1 MRPNM
6 RGTLLPARWCRIL
19 PFVFFFFF
27 ATTRT
32 DSRQRGSDSGRFTL
46 IRADSGRIGHIGETA
61 ETHRAST
68 EQENENKQ
76 KMDKNLWLTVSW
88 ASEDGE
94 EIG

>member
-1 MRPNM
+1 MSDAAQHARDAAARALVPH
-6 RGTLLPARWCRIL
+6 PAIC
-19 PFVFFFFF
+19 VFFFFF

-32 DSRQRGSDSGRFTL
+32 DSRQCGSDSGRFTL

-76 KMDKNLWLTVSW
+76 KMDKNL
-88 ASEDGE
+88 
-94 EIG
+94 